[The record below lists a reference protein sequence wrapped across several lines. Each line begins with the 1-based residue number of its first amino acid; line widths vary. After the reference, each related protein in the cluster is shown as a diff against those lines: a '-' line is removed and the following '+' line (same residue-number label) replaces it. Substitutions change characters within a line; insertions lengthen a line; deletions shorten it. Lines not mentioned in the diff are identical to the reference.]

1 MAQTGWWSCR
11 RLLMKDG
18 NNNMDDK
25 RLSLKL
31 QRLLPVASLEMAPR
45 LCCGAKVGS
54 WAIRISN

>member
-1 MAQTGWWSCR
+1 
-11 RLLMKDG
+11 MKDG